1 MKPCL
6 CVCSIRRFMTMITTC
21 AGKLF
26 RLDVSHEALCSD
38 ENALLEIYV
47 TVNFRI
53 VALRRSLRSRTYRP
67 TEKKGIGCRMFRSAT
82 LDSRMFI
89 YAKGSYSIGYLRCP
103 SNNKNKTNREK
114 KKNIITAQICYPG
127 MHPFCQVT
135 LCLKVILL
143 FIRFKLS

>member
-114 KKNIITAQICYPG
+114 KKHYYCTNLLPGYAPFLSGNPMLKSNIIIY
-127 MHPFCQVT
+127 
-135 LCLKVILL
+135 
-143 FIRFKLS
+143 